1 MSQSP
6 RAQLAKK
13 KEGIQEMDR
22 IPLSQIAEM
31 AGAKIL
37 QGSPEV
43 LVSSLSKDS
52 RTIQLGDLYIALRGE
67 NFDGNAYAADALAGG
82 AAGVLM
88 DSAEAAHSIPSPHP
102 VLLVENG
109 LAALTRMAVAWRS
122 KLKLKVVGITGSSGK
137 TSTKD
142 FTAAVIGSRLKVV
155 KTAGNLN
162 NHIGVPLSI
171 LSATSEDDVAV
182 WEVGMNHPGEI
193 APLAEL
199 IKPDCVIITNI
210 GVAHI
215 EHMKSRDAIAL
226 EKGMLAE
233 SVNPS
238 GAVILVSEDDKT
250 ESIARRSPAKVIRV
264 GFNKGDLVAES
275 LESDEKGTKFTIT
288 HQGKKYEVSIP
299 VHGSHMVQNAL
310 LAIAAGLELGI
321 PLPSAIKALSRAK
334 LTDGRLEQK
343 NLRGVL
349 YLDDTYNANPDSM
362 EAALQTLRQIKGQ
375 GRRIAVLGKM
385 GELGSYAA
393 EGYQRTGT
401 AAGKWAD
408 ILITVG
414 KEASAIATSARKAGL
429 GRIHEVEET
438 SAAARM
444 LEQLARPGDIV
455 LVKGSR
461 SARMETLFQHIPN

>member
-1 MSQSP
+1 MDKTS
-6 RAQLAKK
+6 LNEIAK
-13 KEGIQEMDR
+13 
-22 IPLSQIAEM
+22 M
-31 AGAKIL
+31 AGAKLL
-37 QGSPEV
+37 QGSPD
-43 LVSSLSKDS
+43 LLISTISKDS
-52 RTIQLGDLYIALRGE
+52 RTIQPGDLYVALHGD
-67 NFDGNAYAADALAGG
+67 NFDGNAYASDALAHG
-82 AAGVLM
+82 AAAVLL
-88 DSAEAAHSIPSPHP
+88 DSAEAARSIPATHT
-102 VLLVENG
+102 VLIVEDG
-109 LAALTRMAVAWRS
+109 LTALTKLAAAWRS
-122 KLKLKVVGITGSSGK
+122 KLNLKVVGITGSSGK

-142 FTAAVIGSRLKVV
+142 FTAAVLGSRLKVV

-171 LSATSEDDVAV
+171 LTATSEDQVAV

-193 APLAEL
+193 APLAAL

-215 EHMKSRDAIAL
+215 EHMKTRDAIAL

-238 GAVILVSEDDKT
+238 GAVILVTEDDKT
-250 ESIARRSPAKVIRV
+250 ESIAKRSPSKVIRV
-264 GFNKGDLVAES
+264 GLTKGDLVAES
-275 LESDEKGTKFTIT
+275 LASTEKGTTFTIT
-288 HQGKKYEVSIP
+288 HQGTKYEASIP
-299 VHGSHMVQNAL
+299 VSGAHMVQNAL

-321 PLPSAIKALSRAK
+321 PLPSAIKGLSRAK
-334 LTDGRLEQK
+334 PTGGRLEQK
-343 NLRGVL
+343 TLRGVL

-362 EAALQTLRQIKGQ
+362 EAALHTLRQISSQ

-385 GELGSYAA
+385 GELGDYAA
-393 EGYQRTGT
+393 EGYQRTGV
-401 AAGKWAD
+401 AAGRHAD

-414 KEASAIATSARKAGL
+414 KEASAIAESARKSGL
-429 GRIHEVEET
+429 SRIHEVEET
-438 SAAARM
+438 AAAARM

>member
-1 MSQSP
+1 
-6 RAQLAKK
+6 
-13 KEGIQEMDR
+13 MDR
-22 IPLSQIAEM
+22 ISLSQIAEM
-31 AGAKIL
+31 AGARIL
-37 QGSPEV
+37 QGSPEM
-43 LVSSLSKDS
+43 LVSSVSKDS
-52 RTIQLGDLYIALRGE
+52 RTIQHGDLYVALRGE
-67 NFDGNAYAADALAGG
+67 NFDGNAYASDALARG
-82 AAGVLM
+82 AAAVLL
-88 DSAEAAHSIPSPHP
+88 DSAETAHSISSQHP

-109 LAALTRMAVAWRS
+109 LAALTRLAAAWRS

-142 FTAAVIGSRLKVV
+142 FTAAVLGSRLKVV
-155 KTAGNLN
+155 KTSGNLN

-171 LSATSEDDVAV
+171 LAASSEDEVAV

-193 APLAEL
+193 APLAAL

-215 EHMKSRDAIAL
+215 EHMKTRDAIAL

-250 ESIARRSPAKVIRV
+250 DSIAERSPAKVIRV
-264 GFNKGDLVAES
+264 GFTKGDLVAES
-275 LESDEKGTKFTIT
+275 IESDEKGTAFTII
-288 HQGKKYEVSIP
+288 HQGKKYDASIP

-321 PLPSAIKALSRAK
+321 PLASAIKALSRAK
-334 LTDGRLEQK
+334 PSGGRLEQK
-343 NLRGVL
+343 TLRGVL

-362 EAALQTLRQIKGQ
+362 EAALHTLRQINGQ

-385 GELGSYAA
+385 GELGDYAA

-401 AAGKWAD
+401 AAGKFAD

>member
-1 MSQSP
+1 
-6 RAQLAKK
+6 
-13 KEGIQEMDR
+13 MDKT
-22 IPLSQIAEM
+22 PLNKIAEM
-31 AGAKIL
+31 AGAKLL
-37 QGSPEV
+37 QGSPEL
-43 LVSSLSKDS
+43 LVSSISKDS
-52 RTIQLGDLYIALRGE
+52 RTTQPGDLYVALRGD
-67 NFDGNAYAADALAGG
+67 NFDGNAYAADALARG
-82 AAGVLM
+82 AVAVLV
-88 DSAEAAHSIPSPHP
+88 DSPETAASIPSPSP
-102 VLLVENG
+102 VLLAENG
-109 LAALTRMAVAWRS
+109 LAALTKLAAAWRS
-122 KLKLKVVGITGSSGK
+122 KLSLKVIGITGSSGK

-142 FTAAVIGSRLKVV
+142 FTAAVLGSRLKVV

-171 LSATSEDDVAV
+171 LAATSEDQAAV

-193 APLAEL
+193 APLAAL

-215 EHMKSRDAIAL
+215 EHMKTRDAIAL

-238 GAVILVSEDDKT
+238 GAVILVAEDDKT
-250 ESIARRSPAKVIRV
+250 ESIAKRSPSKVIRV
-264 GFNKGDLVAES
+264 GFTSGDLVAES
-275 LESDEKGTKFTIT
+275 LESTEKGTTFTIK
-288 HQGKKYEVSIP
+288 HEGVEYEASIP
-299 VHGSHMVQNAL
+299 VHGAHMVQNAL

-321 PLPSAIKALSRAK
+321 PLASAIKALSRAK
-334 LTDGRLEQK
+334 PTGGRLEQK
-343 NLRGVL
+343 TLRGVL

-362 EAALQTLRQIKGQ
+362 EAALQTLRQINSQ

-385 GELGSYAA
+385 GELGDYAP
-393 EGYQRTGT
+393 EGYQRTGV
-401 AAGKWAD
+401 AAGKLAD

-414 KEASAIATSARKAGL
+414 KEASAIAESARKAGL

-438 SAAARM
+438 AAAARM

-461 SARMETLFQHIPN
+461 SARMETLFQHLPN

>member
-1 MSQSP
+1 
-6 RAQLAKK
+6 
-13 KEGIQEMDR
+13 MDR

-171 LSATSEDDVAV
+171 LSANSEDDVAV

-215 EHMKSRDAIAL
+215 EHGFHEGLEVDRFGSGMGSWHLGVANHIFHCSDQTASHVGCIQQMLDKKSGGRFAIRSCDAHRFEAERRLAMEFGSDIGHGFSGIRYNHQRAIAL
-226 EKGMLAE
+226 RDGFFG
-233 SVNPS
+233 NDGS
-238 GAVILVSEDDKT
+238 GAAFSGLYRECCS
-250 ESIARRSPAKVIRV
+250 
-264 GFNKGDLVAES
+264 VAI
-275 LESDEKGTKFTIT
+275 F
-288 HQGKKYEVSIP
+288 
-299 VHGSHMVQNAL
+299 
-310 LAIAAGLELGI
+310 
-321 PLPSAIKALSRAK
+321 SR
-334 LTDGRLEQK
+334 E
-343 NLRGVL
+343 
-349 YLDDTYNANPDSM
+349 
-362 EAALQTLRQIKGQ
+362 
-375 GRRIAVLGKM
+375 
-385 GELGSYAA
+385 
-393 EGYQRTGT
+393 
-401 AAGKWAD
+401 
-408 ILITVG
+408 G
-414 KEASAIATSARKAGL
+414 KEKTSLFGFTRVIAK
-429 GRIHEVEET
+429 
-438 SAAARM
+438 
-444 LEQLARPGDIV
+444 
-455 LVKGSR
+455 R
-461 SARMETLFQHIPN
+461 SDFGVGQPLWDS